1 MTDRRDDGRA
11 DESDAITIDAVPVPV
26 MGYDASAGTPE
37 IEVTNDAFDA
47 TFDAASTGT
56 NVREWLRRSRAVDES
71 EVAAACDQL
80 AAGNAI
86 DIEVGVRTGDAERR
100 PIRLRSVGR
109 SSDDDTSDGADGGD
123 AVDGYVL
130 ITELKPTSADPV
142 EFDRVASV
150 ITHDLRNPLDVAK
163 AHLRAARETGET
175 DHFDQVEEA
184 HDRMERIIR
193 DALTLARG
201 DRAIDA
207 SENVA
212 IDAVASDA
220 WATVETE
227 AASLEV
233 AEDLPRLDADPDRLQ
248 RLFENLFR
256 NAVEHGSTSPA
267 SNAQQDAVEHGSTN
281 PGSAA
286 GQDTEHSSTDGP
298 DATESA
304 CDEPVRVRVESA
316 DRGFI
321 VADDGPGIPAD
332 ERERVFE
339 PGYSSTD
346 AGGGTGLGLTIV
358 EQIAHAHDW
367 TVSVAEGACGGA
379 TFEFRPITDDD

>member
-37 IEVTNDAFDA
+37 IAVTNDAFDA

-256 NAVEHGSTSPA
+256 NAVEHGST
-267 SNAQQDAVEHGSTN
+267 N

>member
-1 MTDRRDDGRA
+1 MTDRRDAGRT
-11 DESDAITIDAVPVPV
+11 DESETITIDAVPVPV
-26 MGYDASAGTPE
+26 MGYNASAGTPE
-37 IEVTNDAFDA
+37 IAATNDAFDA

-56 NVREWLRRSRAVDES
+56 SVGDWLRRNRAVDES
-71 EVAAACDQL
+71 AIATACDQL

-86 DIEVGVRTGDAERR
+86 DMEIGIRTGDAERR
-100 PIRLRSVGR
+100 PVRLRSAGR

-175 DHFDQVEEA
+175 DHFDQVEGA

-201 DRAIDA
+201 DRAIDV

-220 WATVETE
+220 WTTVETE
-227 AASLEV
+227 SASLEV

-256 NAVEHGSTSPA
+256 NAVEHGSTNPA
-267 SNAQQDAVEHGSTN
+267 SHAQQDAVEHGSTS
-281 PGSAA
+281 P
-286 GQDTEHSSTDGP
+286 EL
-298 DATESA
+298 A

-316 DRGFI
+316 DRGFL

-339 PGYSSTD
+339 PGYSSTN
-346 AGGGTGLGLTIV
+346 AGGTGLGLTIV
-358 EQIAHAHDW
+358 ERIAHAHDW
-367 TVSVAEGACGGA
+367 TVSVAEGARGGA
-379 TFEFRPITDDD
+379 AFEFRPITDDD